1 MLHISG
7 QLMSSDKVVAQ
18 IEDGLIVSAD
28 ETLLPL
34 YLKRTKDVE
43 NWLASRAIDTHRVNS
58 RLLKK
63 ALRLRVTDDAQT
75 ALSMNAATITDQ
87 YWFRPAGSPLTYA
100 DVRFRENQ
108 FDGLALY
115 GDPNEFSR
123 KPSRTPELTNT
134 GSYEKCW
141 RLIDGTWWMYKSG
154 SEAEYFSELFVY
166 QLGKRLGFDMAYY
179 EMDGKYIRTRDFTD
193 GAAVNFEAAEGIV
206 GEDENYSHCFTALYA
221 LSPKLAEQY
230 LRLIWMDS
238 LCLNMDRHT
247 QNFGVLR
254 DVDTGEILR
263 LAPNYDNNVAL
274 ISRGYIQNIDREKD
288 GMLAFLRELI
298 ENNETARQMLERMQM
313 PTVTAEMIDECLGSI
328 PIAVDAEYIRTFI
341 LNGQKQMAAM
351 LEDFGQNDHPE
362 NSLTPVL

>member
-1 MLHISG
+1 MLNISG
-7 QLMSSDKVVAQ
+7 QLLSGDKVVAQ
-18 IEDGLIVSAD
+18 IENGRIVSAD

-43 NWLASRAIDTHRVNS
+43 SWLASRAIDTHRVNS

-75 ALSMNAATITDQ
+75 ALSMNAATITDR
-87 YWFRPAGSPLTYA
+87 YWFRPDGSSLTYA
-100 DVRFRENQ
+100 DVRFKENQ

-115 GDPNEFSR
+115 GDPNGFSR
-123 KPSRTPELTNT
+123 KPSRTPELTNI

-193 GAAVNFEAAEGIV
+193 GAKVNFEPIEGIV
-206 GEDENYSHCFTALYA
+206 GEDEDYNRCFTALFT
-221 LSPKLAEQY
+221 LSPQLAEQY

-254 DVDTGEILR
+254 DVGTGVILR

-274 ISRGYIQNIDREKD
+274 ISRGYVQDISREKD
-288 GMLAFLRELI
+288 GMLAFLKELL
-298 ENNETARQMLERMQM
+298 ENNATARQMLGQMQI
-313 PTVTAEMIDECLGSI
+313 PLVTTEEIDECLDSI
-328 PIAVDAEYIRTFI
+328 PIAVDAEYIRAFI
-341 LNGQKQMAAM
+341 LNGQKQMCAM
-351 LEDFGQNDHPE
+351 LEGFGQNDCSE
-362 NSLTPVL
+362 NSPTPAM